1 MSQKYL
7 DSETVEI
14 VEREE
19 TEGGI
24 NIVFQDGRKR
34 GIEKWDEQRF
44 IPLEETQAASAAK
57 PSGDAS

>member
-14 VEREE
+14 VEREDA
-19 TEGGI
+19 EGGI

-44 IPLEETQAASAAK
+44 LPIESQEASADKTEVSA
-57 PSGDAS
+57 